1 MSYTKKA
8 KNKYKIDVEIT
19 VDGERFRK
27 SKRITTSLK
36 GTELKGLMNSE
47 ENKLLAELKIKAQD
61 ISSLSNMTFSEFGK
75 FHTKER
81 KLEAKTID
89 WYEDYLGGIVEKTIG
104 HKKINKITVKDIEL
118 LFEKI
123 KATKSKHTGR
133 CYSPKTV
140 KHYHTAVHAV
150 FTTAVKKRII
160 KANPAAEVK
169 LDPVKRTLNNNFL
182 GPTLIEEYA
191 EKLRELGDPELE
203 LYFIFSVTCG
213 VRPSELFALKWK
225 KIDFNKSAVL
235 INKALVLTK
244 GGYVYKSTKTED
256 ERALVLTN
264 YLLILFKQHKENEIR
279 KHRKLGVYTNI
290 EEMYVFTNE
299 KGEHLKETTQRDKW
313 RDFCKKNELKYVT
326 PYGLRHSC
334 ATLLAYNRIPMV
346 NIAHQLGH
354 VNTSTTDIYV
364 HAAEEIN
371 EEVKSIM
378 EGAMAPKLKLV
389 K

>member
-1 MSYTKKA
+1 MSYKKVG

-19 VDGERFRK
+19 VEGERFRK
-27 SKRITTSLK
+27 SKRVTTELK
-36 GTELKGLMNSE
+36 GTELKGYMNSE
-47 ENKLLAELKIKAQD
+47 ENKLLAELKIKTKD
-61 ISSLSNMTFSEFGK
+61 VNSLANMSFSDFGK
-75 FHTKER
+75 FHIKDR
-81 KLEAKTID
+81 KLEAKTIN

-104 HKKINKITVKDIEL
+104 HKKISKITAKDIEL

-123 KATKSKHTGR
+123 KTTKSKYTGK
-133 CYSPKTV
+133 YYAPKTV

-150 FTTAVKKRII
+150 FTTALKKGII
-160 KANPAAEVK
+160 KANPAAEIK
-169 LDPVKRTLNNNFL
+169 LDPVKRTLKNNFL
-182 GPTLIEEYA
+182 GPTLIAEYA
-191 EKLRELGDPELE
+191 EKLRELGDSELE

-225 KIDFNKSAVL
+225 KLDFNNSTVL
-235 INKALVLTK
+235 IDKALVLTK
-244 GGYVYKSTKTED
+244 GGYVFKNTKTED
-256 ERALVLTN
+256 ERTLVLTN
-264 YLLILFKQHKENEIR
+264 YLLLLFKQHKEKEQ
-279 KHRKLGVYTNI
+279 KKLRRLGIFGSIDEV
-290 EEMYVFTNE
+290 YVFTNE
-299 KGEHLKETTQRDKW
+299 NGEHLKETTQRDKW
-313 RDFCKKNELKYVT
+313 RDFCIKNELKYVT

-334 ATLLAYNRIPMV
+334 ATLLAYNRIPTI
-346 NIAHQLGH
+346 NIATQLGH